1 MVYSYYFCDNTSK
14 KGEFTFHHCCDRTE
28 RENDTWYGPNKIK
41 NSKELSLCVI
51 SSTYLALRLSANTSI
66 IDSRRSLWY
75 FTSYTLLIYLR
86 PSY

>member
-51 SSTYLALRLSANTSI
+51 SSTYLALRLSPPILASSTPADHSGI
-66 IDSRRSLWY
+66 LP
-75 FTSYTLLIYLR
+75 LIHC
-86 PSY
+86 